1 MLHLLFFALANARS
15 FRALVQPLFHEVKE
29 EIKAQRWNQLVPGHF
44 WGRLVSDYAGSQG
57 SQLPV
62 HGYLACTGHTCR
74 GCNSVGL
81 RKGAQRSSSRL
92 TGLKKAE
99 SKTAPEQSLGNHV
112 ARESTNLSQVQCFA
126 SSL

>member
-15 FRALVQPLFHEVKE
+15 FRVLVQSLFHYIKE
-29 EIKAQRWNQLVPGHF
+29 EIKAQRWNKLVPGHF
-44 WGRLVSDYAGSQG
+44 WGRLVSGCAGSQG

-62 HGYLACTGHTCR
+62 HGYLACIRHTCR
-74 GCNSVGL
+74 GWNSVGL
-81 RKGAQRSSSRL
+81 RKGTHRSSSGL

-99 SKTAPEQSLGNHV
+99 SKTAPEQSLGNH
-112 ARESTNLSQVQCFA
+112 AAIDSANLSQVQYFA